1 MVDTSDVSH
10 IQERLKGFDLAILG
24 TTYQLERR
32 SVTLNTYEKSPNDKT
47 FEFYLDERYGAWEND
62 IPSNDSIIHTTVFR
76 NSILASK
83 QSGIKHVVVVETP
96 RTVKPMDF
104 VSILEEVGIAY
115 TYIRTNSPLK
125 KDITYTFEKGISN
138 NLMVTR
144 LPLGSTLSSV
154 DDTQQSENG
163 QVVCREDLAALV
175 VQTFMTLNWG
185 ESRILEVKPSA
196 GSSISSGFEADGS
209 KRNKGQR
216 YDKEWCPNSKL
227 LVEALSSL

>member
-1 MVDTSDVSH
+1 VDTSDVSH

-62 IPSNDSIIHTTVFR
+62 IPSNDSSIHTTMFR

-83 QSGIKHVVVVETP
+83 QAGIKHVVVVETP

-138 NLMVTR
+138 KLMVNR
-144 LPLGSTLSSV
+144 LPSGSTLSSV

-163 QVVCREDLAALV
+163 QVVRREDLAALV
-175 VQTFMTLNWG
+175 VQSFMTLNWG

-196 GSSISSGFEADGS
+196 DSSISSGFETDGS

-227 LVEALSSL
+227 LAEALSSL

>member
-1 MVDTSDVSH
+1 MDTSDVSH

-62 IPSNDSIIHTTVFR
+62 IPSNDSSIHTTVFR

-125 KDITYTFEKGISN
+125 KDITYTFEKGSSN
-138 NLMVTR
+138 KLMVTR

-163 QVVCREDLAALV
+163 QVVRREDLAALV
-175 VQTFMTLNWG
+175 VQSFMTLNWG
-185 ESRILEVKPSA
+185 ESRILEVKPST

-227 LVEALSSL
+227 LAEALSSL